1 MVSSK
6 NVIVGII
13 EFEVNVPILVIEI
26 FVRNE

>member
-1 MVSSK
+1 MVSSN